1 MLAAVGCSPGE
12 TEAQGPILSPPQ
24 APSHGLWLLGTNLGF
39 IWGKFWCVQS
49 VDISLPRSTPAVWPA
64 PQFPSLHSCPGVGV
78 CTEQLGKGKEGKV
91 TISSSLLPPQQPRRP
106 RPSML
111 LIEPRAGGGAEKRG
125 RGRRAARGRKWCE
138 DPGLS
143 SRLDPRVPE

>member
-12 TEAQGPILSPPQ
+12 TEAQGPILFPPQ

-78 CTEQLGKGKEGKV
+78 CTEQLGKGEEGKV